1 MNETEILYDDNDMV
15 IELRNLKDESAG
27 TFVNNA
33 DVTVTLKDSSGVS
46 VVGDTW
52 PLSMPYVTSSNG
64 VYRATLVDTLS
75 VTPNASYT
83 AIVSADGG
91 VGKQG
96 TWNVDVKCKT
106 RR

>member
-1 MNETEILYDDNDMV
+1 MSEVYILYDDNDMV
-15 IELRNLKDESAG
+15 VESQVKNETEG
-27 TFVNNA
+27 TWINDA
-33 DVTVTLKDSSGVS
+33 DVTVTLKDSSGVN
-46 VVGDTW
+46 VTGDSW
-52 PLSMPYVTSSNG
+52 PLTMSYVTGSNG

-83 AIVSADGG
+83 ALLSVDGG

-96 TWNVDVKCKT
+96 TWNLNVNCKT